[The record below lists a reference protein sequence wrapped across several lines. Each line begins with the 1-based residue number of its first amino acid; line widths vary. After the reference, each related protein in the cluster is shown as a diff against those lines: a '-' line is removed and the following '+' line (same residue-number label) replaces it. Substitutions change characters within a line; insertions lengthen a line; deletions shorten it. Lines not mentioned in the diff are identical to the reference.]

1 MPAPFTYLDLK
12 AEVSSSIWPNDAPVA
27 GLGGCYGPENLQ
39 VAIARYFNQAVNW
52 LQQNIECLRDEHL
65 DVTRQCNTV
74 FHCGLTVID
83 KPDGVIHRLFT
94 IQHSGFCDPVHYD
107 EVSKDEIL
115 KWSRWFMRI
124 VTSPGNAGLTQLPG
138 GFTQAASSTDDTNG
152 RALFG
157 KWAKDRN
164 RILIAPWLQSYEDV
178 VVEWDGYKTNWQDT
192 DLVLDAADY
201 KRAVKLFVQK
211 EYAVDFER
219 DPGFSQLCND
229 NLHGN
234 RDRNIIGAVPALIH
248 QCREKRRQRKAQH
261 SSTES
266 DYLWRT
272 YEIPVAEET
281 PVEETTVIAAIGDY
295 GLAGTPLA
303 DVAALVKS
311 WVPSHIITSGNNN
324 YTAGAAATIDANVGQ
339 YFFQYITPYTG
350 IYGAELGA
358 NRFWPS
364 LGNRDL
370 DSATPGEPYEDYFS
384 LPMGFGSERYYDKII
399 GNVHLFFIN
408 SGYDTA
414 GTLLEPDGNTE
425 TSVQGAKIL
434 LAAVRSTIRW
444 KIAVFNSPALSSQT
458 GKGKSNLGW
467 NFPKYGFHAVINAG
481 DTKSYERI
489 TTLGIPNIVNGIGG
503 AGLVAFSGTP
513 ATGSELQYA
522 ANYGAVKITAT
533 CDDLTI
539 AGINIDDEEFDTVT
553 IT

>member
-1 MPAPFTYLDLK
+1 MPTPFTYLDLK
-12 AEVSSSIWPNDAPVA
+12 AEVSSSIWPNDAPVE
-27 GLGGCYGPENLQ
+27 GMGGCYGPENLQ

-52 LQQNIECLRDEHL
+52 LQQNIECLKDEHL
-65 DVTRQCNTV
+65 DVTRQCNSY
-74 FHCGLTVID
+74 FHCGLSVID

-107 EVSKDEIL
+107 EVSKEEIL

-157 KWAKDRN
+157 KWAKDKS
-164 RILIAPWLQSYEDV
+164 RILIAPWLQSYEAV
-178 VVEWDGYKTNWQDT
+178 VVEWDGYKTNWRDT
-192 DLVLDAADY
+192 DLVPDAADY

-234 RDRNIIGAVPALIH
+234 QQRNVVGAVPALIH
-248 QCREKRRQRKAQH
+248 QCREKQRQRKSEH
-261 SSTES
+261 SAVES

-272 YEIPVAEET
+272 YEIPIAEAATSDT
-281 PVEETTVIAAIGDY
+281 PTVIAAIGDY

-324 YTAGAAATIDANVGQ
+324 YPAGSAATIDANVGQ
-339 YFFQYITPYTG
+339 YFYQYITPYFG
-350 IYGAELGA
+350 SYGAELGA

-384 LPMGFGSERYYDKII
+384 LPNNDRYYDLII
-399 GNVHLFFIN
+399 GHVHLFFIN
-408 SGYDTA
+408 SGYNTA
-414 GTLLEPDGNTE
+414 GTLIEADGNTE
-425 TSVQGAKIL
+425 TSVQAAWIL
-434 LAAVRSTIRW
+434 LKAVRSTIRW
-444 KIAVFNSPALSSQT
+444 KIAVFNSPALSSQA
-458 GKGKSNLGW
+458 GIGKSALGW
-467 NFPKYGFHAVINAG
+467 DFPKYGFHAVINAG
-481 DTKSYERI
+481 DSKSYERI
-489 TTLGIPNIVNGIGG
+489 TTLGIPHFVNGIGG

-513 ATGSELQYA
+513 VTGSEKQYSA
-522 ANYGAVKITAT
+522 DYGALKISAT
-533 CDDLTI
+533 CDELTFS
-539 AGINIDDEEFDTVT
+539 ARNTADEEFDSVT
-553 IT
+553 LT